1 MKRMLAY
8 LMMYFAC
15 LSGFSQ
21 GNIIHTDFFVLR
33 GEIKNPQ
40 TITMAGL
47 AEFKAKDLNDVTN
60 YNNPGDP
67 RGTFKAV
74 KGVLL
79 KDVLQKVQLNVTG
92 PKQLYAFYVEC
103 TSTDGNK
110 IVFTWNEL
118 MNTPNGENI
127 FIVTSRD
134 GKDIANL
141 DDRIA
146 ILQLTEPGKGHL
158 NIKGVQQIT
167 ILSVK

>member
-1 MKRMLAY
+1 MKRSLAY
-8 LMMYFAC
+8 LMLFFG
-15 LSGFSQ
+15 SVNGFSQ
-21 GNIIHTDFFVLR
+21 GKIIHTDFFVLR

-40 TITMAGL
+40 TITMAAL
-47 AEFKAKDLNDVTN
+47 TEFKAKDLNDVTN
-60 YNNPGDP
+60 YNEKGEA
-67 RGTFKAV
+67 RATYRTV

-79 KDVLQKVQLNVTG
+79 KEVLQKVQLNTTNS
-92 PKQLYAFYVEC
+92 KQLYAFYVEC
-103 TSTDGNK
+103 TATDGYK
-110 IVFTWNEL
+110 TVFTWNEL
-118 MNTPNGENI
+118 MNTLNGENI